1 MIPVESGREVLQVEW
16 LPGSDL
22 LLGTCHCGATH
33 VAEGPIEVWEWLL
46 GHPVGHVAPGPGA
59 PDPGATPY
67 PAASYD
73 PAAATSFDPA
83 AASGAAAPSTAGA
96 AR

>member
-1 MIPVESGREVLQVEW
+1 MIPVGSGREVLQVEW

-59 PDPGATPY
+59 PDPGATSY
-67 PAASYD
+67 PATSSD
-73 PAAATSFDPA
+73 PAA
-83 AASGAAAPSTAGA
+83 AASGAVALSTAGA